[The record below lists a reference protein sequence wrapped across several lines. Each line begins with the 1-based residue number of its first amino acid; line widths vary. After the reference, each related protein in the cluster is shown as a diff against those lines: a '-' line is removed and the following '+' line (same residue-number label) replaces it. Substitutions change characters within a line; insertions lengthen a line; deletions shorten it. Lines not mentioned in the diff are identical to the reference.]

1 MEMGNA
7 VFALIIV
14 LLLLAGSIWLQ
25 IFLSTKNNKW
35 LGLIIPLICL
45 IIAVS
50 GVLGLT
56 MYTTSSGI
64 TTVTET
70 VNGDVIREEPIAVES
85 EEPSILSMFVTV
97 IPTFLMFNVPTFA
110 FVFLAIYF
118 ACRERLKTK
127 KLLDR
132 MNVQDLE

>member
-7 VFALIIV
+7 VFALIFV

-45 IIAVS
+45 IIAIS

-85 EEPSILSMFVTV
+85 EEPSILSMLVTV
-97 IPTFLMFNVPTFA
+97 IPTFLMFNIPT

-118 ACRERLKTK
+118 ACREKLKTK
-127 KLLDR
+127 KLLDK

>member
-7 VFALIIV
+7 VFALIFV

-70 VNGDVIREEPIAVES
+70 VNGDVIREEPIAGRIRRTEH
-85 EEPSILSMFVTV
+85 
-97 IPTFLMFNVPTFA
+97 TFD
-110 FVFLAIYF
+110 
-118 ACRERLKTK
+118 ACNSNTNFSHVQYSYVRFFGN
-127 KLLDR
+127 LLC
-132 MNVQDLE
+132 L

>member
-1 MEMGNA
+1 VEMGNA

-35 LGLIIPLICL
+35 LGLIVPLICL

-56 MYTTSSGI
+56 VYTTSSGI

-85 EEPSILSMFVTV
+85 EEPSILSMLVTV
-97 IPTFLMFNVPTFA
+97 IPTFLMFNIPT

>member
-7 VFALIIV
+7 VFALIFV

-45 IIAVS
+45 IIAIS

-85 EEPSILSMFVTV
+85 EEPSILSMLVTV
-97 IPTFLMFNVPTFA
+97 IPTFLMFNIPT

-118 ACRERLKTK
+118 ACREKQKTK

>member
-1 MEMGNA
+1 VEMGNA

-35 LGLIIPLICL
+35 LGLIVPLICL

-85 EEPSILSMFVTV
+85 EEPSILSMLVTV
-97 IPTFLMFNVPTFA
+97 IPTFLMFNIPT

-118 ACRERLKTK
+118 ACREKLKTR
-127 KLLDR
+127 KLLDK

>member
-85 EEPSILSMFVTV
+85 EEPSILSMLVTV
-97 IPTFLMFNVPTFA
+97 IPTFLMFNIPT

>member
-85 EEPSILSMFVTV
+85 EEPSILSMLVTV
-97 IPTFLMFNVPTFA
+97 IPTFLMFNIPT

-118 ACRERLKTK
+118 ACREKLKTK